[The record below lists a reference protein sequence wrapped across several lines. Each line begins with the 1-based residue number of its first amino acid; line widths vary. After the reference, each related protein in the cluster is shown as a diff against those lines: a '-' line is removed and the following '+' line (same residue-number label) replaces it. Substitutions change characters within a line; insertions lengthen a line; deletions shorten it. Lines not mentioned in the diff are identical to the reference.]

1 MSLEAEQAVVASCL
15 DSAASYD
22 LAAGELTLEDFTD
35 ERMRLMYELVS
46 KLRDAGRSIDEI
58 TVAAV
63 LSKSARW
70 AQTGMDDPLQYVSSL
85 MSLSGSFVAVKEYI
99 RILRAATVARQLVE
113 CCAAIYE
120 ITKEAGLSAEEML
133 SRAAQT
139 IPMPTDSDGVVTYR
153 QAAMSALE
161 MIERVQAGGL
171 LGVSTGLPNLD
182 ALIMGFEPG
191 TLNVLAGRPSHGK
204 SLYGMDF
211 AHSAALSGPVQVFS
225 MEMTAANLAMRGIA
239 SLGGADFGA
248 LRSGKI
254 DDHTKAFIAQAIE
267 KIKQLP
273 ITIDA
278 RSGVRINQLMMR
290 ARVQARIAKPKLIV
304 ADYLQLVGGEG
315 DNRTAQ
321 VGNVSR
327 SLKALAKELDVPVLA
342 LAQVNRGVE
351 SRPDKRPMSSDL
363 RDSGEIEQDA
373 DVIMFTYLDEKY
385 NEDSPRKGIGEL
397 ICTKQ
402 RNGPTGSIFTEFQG
416 KYQRFREFTGVVP
429 PLETEQEQ
437 PKRQGRG
444 MSSFVAGNAAANS
457 SEGF

>member
-1 MSLEAEQAVVASCL
+1 MSLESEQAIVASCL
-15 DSAASYD
+15 TSAASYD
-22 LAAGELTLEDFTD
+22 LAAAELTALDFTD
-35 ERMRLMYELVS
+35 ERMRLMFELIS
-46 KLRDAGRSIDEI
+46 KFREAGRGVDEI
-58 TVAAV
+58 TVAAA
-63 LSKSARW
+63 LTKSVRW
-70 AQTGMDDPLQYVSSL
+70 AQTGTDDPLAYVSDL
-85 MSLSGSFVAVKEYI
+85 ASLSSSFIAIKEYV
-99 RILRAATVARQLVE
+99 RIMRAATVSRQLVE
-113 CCAAIYE
+113 CCASIYE
-120 ITKEAGLSAEEML
+120 LTKESTLTAEDML
-133 SRAAQT
+133 SRAAQM

-161 MIERVQAGGL
+161 MIQRVQAGGL

-182 ALIMGFEPG
+182 ELIMGFEPG
-191 TLNVLAGRPSHGK
+191 TLNILGGRPSHGK

-211 AHSAALSGPVQVFS
+211 AHAAALAGPVQIFS

-248 LRSGKI
+248 IRSGKL
-254 DDHTKAFIAQAIE
+254 DSHNEAFVAQAIN

-290 ARVQARIAKPKLIV
+290 ARIQARIAQPKLIV

-327 SLKALAKELDVPVLA
+327 SLKALAKELEVPVLA

-416 KYQRFREFTGVVP
+416 KYQRFREFKGVVP
-429 PLETEQEQ
+429 PLETETEA

-444 MSSFVAGNAAANS
+444 MSSFVGNNAAANS